1 MIAIENEQKGSR
13 KREWIKNIAII
24 FLTVMLIL
32 TFFSN
37 TIMNY
42 SLPQVATR
50 YVESGS
56 ISAQIR
62 GTGTVQAVDPY
73 NVVVNE
79 SRAIS
84 SVAVKVDSYVE
95 KGDVIYYL
103 EDRESEELETAR
115 TELAAAKLAYDKAIL
130 SGGLTR
136 AEVAAIENGQ
146 VENVTQSQARLEA
159 AESNIEQLQH
169 TVNVYQA
176 NVNAL
181 QARIDTL
188 ATSTIDASAESKA
201 LAQAEIN
208 LNNGNAELAQAQ
220 SAYEMVSSLPDGDP
234 AKTDAATKLQAAQ
247 DKVARLTADVSNARV
262 ALELKTGSADISN
275 QIAALEKEKIG
286 ESNALAAAQIN
297 LENAIKEK
305 EEMLNEI
312 LTKMDIAEAYKTIR
326 DKEAEVAKLEAES
339 VGATITAPVSGT
351 VTSLAYTAGETTI
364 AGEPAAVIQ
373 IEGKGY
379 IMTLS
384 VPNKQASTVKV
395 GDPVELQNAWYY
407 DDVTATLTA
416 IRNDKENPGQNKL
429 LEFQLTGDSLVPG
442 QSLNVAIG
450 QRSVN
455 YDLIVPNS
463 AIREDNNGKFI
474 LIVESKFAP
483 FGNRYVAQR
492 VDVEVIASDDTQSAI
507 KAGLYGYE
515 YVITTSTKPIESGD
529 QVRLSEEMN

>member
-1 MIAIENEQKGSR
+1 MVAIENENKGSR

-24 FLTVMLIL
+24 FLTIMLIL

-62 GTGTVQAVDPY
+62 GTGTVEAVDPY

-79 SRAIS
+79 SRVIS
-84 SVAVKVDSYVE
+84 SVAVKVDSFVE
-95 KGDVIYYL
+95 KGDVIYHL

-115 TELAAAKLAYDKAIL
+115 AELAAAELAYDKAVL

-136 AEVAAIENGQ
+136 AEVTAIENGQ
-146 VENVTQSQARLEA
+146 VESVTQSQARLEA
-159 AESNIEQLQH
+159 ADAKIEELQH
-169 TVNVYQA
+169 TVNVHQA
-176 NVNAL
+176 NVNAI
-181 QARIDTL
+181 QAKIDTL
-188 ATSTIDASAESKA
+188 ATSKIDATAETNA

-208 LNNGNAELAQAQ
+208 LNNGNAELANAQ
-220 SAYEMVSSLPDGDP
+220 TAYELVSNLPDGDP
-234 AKTDAATKLQAAQ
+234 AKTAAASALQAAQ
-247 DKVARLTADVSNARV
+247 NKVAQLTADVSNARV
-262 ALELKTGSADISN
+262 ALELKTGSSEISN

-286 ESNALAAAQIN
+286 ENNTLAAARIN
-297 LENAIKEK
+297 LENATTEK
-305 EEMLNEI
+305 AEMLTEI
-312 LTKMDIAEAYKTIR
+312 LTKMDIAEAYKTIC
-326 DKEAEVAKLEAES
+326 DKKELVAKLEADS
-339 VGATITAPVSGT
+339 IGGAITAPVSGT
-351 VTSLAYTAGETTI
+351 ITSLAYTAGETTM
-364 AGEPAAVIQ
+364 AGESAAVIQ

-407 DDVTATLTA
+407 DDVSATLTA
-416 IRNDKENPGQNKL
+416 IRNDKANPGQNKI

-442 QSLNVAIG
+442 QSLSVAIG

-507 KAGLYGYE
+507 KGGLYGYE
-515 YVITTSTKPIESGD
+515 YVITTSTKPIQSGD

>member
-1 MIAIENEQKGSR
+1 MVAIENENKGSR

-24 FLTVMLIL
+24 FLTIMLIL

-62 GTGTVQAVDPY
+62 GTGTVEAVDPY

-79 SRAIS
+79 SRVIS
-84 SVAVKVDSYVE
+84 SVAVKAESYVE
-95 KGDVIYYL
+95 KGDVLYYL
-103 EDRESEELETAR
+103 EDRESAELETAR
-115 TELAAAKLAYDKAIL
+115 EELAAAQLAYDKAIL
-130 SGGLTR
+130 NGGLTR
-136 AEVAAIENGQ
+136 AEVAEIENGL
-146 VENVTQSQARLEA
+146 VESVTQSQARLEA
-159 AESNIEQLQH
+159 ADAKIAELQH

-176 NVNAL
+176 DVNAL

-188 ATSTIDASAESKA
+188 ASSKVDASAESKA

-208 LNNGNAELAQAQ
+208 LNNGKATLAQAQ
-220 SAYEMVSSLPDGDP
+220 NAYDAVKDLPDTDQS
-234 AKTDAATKLQAAQ
+234 KIDAATKLYQEQDNVAKLEAA
-247 DKVARLTADVSNARV
+247 VSNARV
-262 ALELKTGSADISN
+262 ALELKTGSADIAN
-275 QIAALEKEKIG
+275 QIAALEKEKVG
-286 ESNALAAAQIN
+286 ANNALSAAQIN

-305 EEMLNEI
+305 DEMLSEI
-312 LTKMDIAEAYKTIR
+312 LTKMDIADAYQAIK
-326 DKEAEVAKLEAES
+326 DKKAEIAKLEADS
-339 VGATITAPVSGT
+339 VGGAITAPVSGT
-351 VTSLAYTAGETTI
+351 VTSLSYTAGETTV

-379 IMTLS
+379 TMTLS

-407 DDVTATLTA
+407 DDVTASLIA
-416 IRNDKENPGQNKL
+416 IRNDKTNPGQNKV

-442 QSLNVAIG
+442 QSLSVAIG

-492 VDVEVIASDDTQSAI
+492 VDVEVIASDDTQTAI

>member
-62 GTGTVQAVDPY
+62 GTGTVEAVDPY

-79 SRAIS
+79 SRVIS
-84 SVAVKVDSYVE
+84 SVAVKVDTYVE
-95 KGDVIYYL
+95 KGDVLYHL

-115 TELAAAKLAYDKAIL
+115 AELAAAELTYEKAIL
-130 SGGLTR
+130 NGGLTR
-136 AEVAAIENGQ
+136 AEVAEIEAGN
-146 VENVTQSQARLEA
+146 VETLSESQARLEA
-159 AESNIEQLQH
+159 AEANITALQND
-169 TVNVYQA
+169 VNVYQA
-176 NVNAL
+176 NVNAT
-181 QARIDTL
+181 QAQIDTL
-188 ATSTIDASAESKA
+188 ASTNIDATAESNA
-201 LAQAEIN
+201 LAQAETN
-208 LNNGNAELAQAQ
+208 LNNGKATLAQAENTYN
-220 SAYEMVSSLPDGDP
+220 SLSGLPDGDP
-234 AKTDAATKLQAAQ
+234 AKTEALNNLITAQNNVAQLEAA
-247 DKVARLTADVSNARV
+247 VSNARV
-262 ALELKTGSADISN
+262 ALELKTGSKDIAN
-275 QIAALEKEKIG
+275 QIAALERQKVNQTNTL
-286 ESNALAAAQIN
+286 SAAKIN
-297 LENAIKEK
+297 LENAIAAK
-305 EEMLNEI
+305 EEMLSDI
-312 LTKMDIAEAYKTIR
+312 VTKMDIADAYEAIQ
-326 DKEAEVAKLEAES
+326 DKKALVEKLEADS
-339 VGATITAPVSGT
+339 VGATVTAPVSGT
-351 VTSLAYTAGETTI
+351 VTSLTYAAGETLV
-364 AGEPAAVIQ
+364 AGETAAVIQ
-373 IEGKGY
+373 MDGKGY
-379 IMTLS
+379 TMTLS

-395 GDPVELQNAWYY
+395 GDPVEVQNAWYY
-407 DDVTATLTA
+407 SDVTASLIN
-416 IRNDKENPGQNKL
+416 IRNDKNNPGQNKI
-429 LEFQLTGDSLVPG
+429 LEFQLEGSSLVPG
-442 QSLNVAIG
+442 QSLSVSIG
-450 QRSVN
+450 QKSVN

-515 YVITTSTKPIESGD
+515 YVITTSTKPIQSGD
-529 QVRLSEEMN
+529 QVRLSEEM

>member
-1 MIAIENEQKGSR
+1 
-13 KREWIKNIAII
+13 
-24 FLTVMLIL
+24 
-32 TFFSN
+32 
-37 TIMNY
+37 
-42 SLPQVATR
+42 
-50 YVESGS
+50 
-56 ISAQIR
+56 
-62 GTGTVQAVDPY
+62 
-73 NVVVNE
+73 
-79 SRAIS
+79 
-84 SVAVKVDSYVE
+84 
-95 KGDVIYYL
+95 
-103 EDRESEELETAR
+103 
-115 TELAAAKLAYDKAIL
+115 
-130 SGGLTR
+130 
-136 AEVAAIENGQ
+136 
-146 VENVTQSQARLEA
+146 
-159 AESNIEQLQH
+159 
-169 TVNVYQA
+169 
-176 NVNAL
+176 
-181 QARIDTL
+181 
-188 ATSTIDASAESKA
+188 
-201 LAQAEIN
+201 
-208 LNNGNAELAQAQ
+208 
-220 SAYEMVSSLPDGDP
+220 
-234 AKTDAATKLQAAQ
+234 
-247 DKVARLTADVSNARV
+247 
-262 ALELKTGSADISN
+262 
-275 QIAALEKEKIG
+275 
-286 ESNALAAAQIN
+286 
-297 LENAIKEK
+297 LENAQKEK

-351 VTSLAYTAGETTI
+351 ITSLAYTAGETTA
-364 AGEPAAVIQ
+364 AGESAAVIQ

-416 IRNDKENPGQNKL
+416 IRNDKENPGQNKI

-442 QSLNVAIG
+442 QSLSVAIG

-507 KAGLYGYE
+507 KGGLYGYE
-515 YVITTSTKPIESGD
+515 YVITTSTKPIQSGD

>member
-1 MIAIENEQKGSR
+1 MVAIENENKGSR

-24 FLTVMLIL
+24 FLTIMLIL

-62 GTGTVQAVDPY
+62 GTGTVEAVDPY

-79 SRAIS
+79 SRVVS
-84 SVAVKVDSYVE
+84 SVAVKVDAFVE
-95 KGDVIYYL
+95 KGDVLYYL
-103 EDRESEELETAR
+103 EDRESAELETAR
-115 TELAAAKLAYDKAIL
+115 AELAAAKLAYDKAIL
-130 SGGLTR
+130 NGGLTR
-136 AEVAAIENGQ
+136 SEVAEIENGY
-146 VENVTQSQARLEA
+146 VESVTQSQARLEA
-159 AESNIEQLQH
+159 ADAKIEELQH

-176 NVNAL
+176 NVNAT

-188 ATSTIDASAESKA
+188 ATSKIDASSETKA

-220 SAYEMVSSLPDGDP
+220 SAYDMVSGLPDGDP
-234 AKTDAATKLQAAQ
+234 VKTDAAIKLQAAQ
-247 DKVARLTADVSNARV
+247 NKVSQLTAAVSNARV
-262 ALELKTGSADISN
+262 ALELKTGSADITN
-275 QIAALEKEKIG
+275 QIAELEKQKVG
-286 ESNALAAAQIN
+286 ENNALAAAQIN

-312 LTKMDIAEAYKTIR
+312 LVKMDIADAYKTIQ
-326 DKEAEVAKLEAES
+326 DKEALVAELEADS
-339 VGATITAPVSGT
+339 VGAAVTAPVSGT
-351 VTSLAYTAGETTI
+351 VTSLAYTAGETI
-364 AGEPAAVIQ
+364 VAGEAAAVIQ

-407 DDVTATLTA
+407 DDVTATLTD
-416 IRNDKENPGQNKL
+416 IRNDKANPGQNKI

-442 QSLNVAIG
+442 QSLSVSIG

-507 KAGLYGYE
+507 KGGLYGYE

>member
-1 MIAIENEQKGSR
+1 MIAIENEQKGSK
-13 KREWIKNIAII
+13 KREWIKNVAII
-24 FLTVMLIL
+24 FLTIMLIL

-62 GTGTVQAVDPY
+62 GTGTVEAVDPY

-79 SRAIS
+79 SRVIS
-84 SVAVKVDSYVE
+84 SVAVKAESHVE
-95 KGDVIYYL
+95 KGDVLYYL
-103 EDRESEELETAR
+103 EDRESAELETAR
-115 TELAAAKLAYDKAIL
+115 EELAAAELAYDKAIL
-130 SGGLTR
+130 NGGLSR
-136 AEVAAIENGQ
+136 AEVAEIEMGN
-146 VENVTQSQARLEA
+146 VESLTQSQARLEA
-159 AESNIEQLQH
+159 ADTKIDELQH

-176 NVNAL
+176 NVNAI
-181 QARIDTL
+181 QAQIDTL
-188 ATSTIDASAESKA
+188 ASSKIDATAETKA

-208 LNNGNAELAQAQ
+208 LNNGKAALAQAQ
-220 SAYEMVSSLPDGDP
+220 NAYDAVKDLPDTDQT
-234 AKTDAATKLQAAQ
+234 KIDAATALYQAQ
-247 DKVARLTADVSNARV
+247 DNVAKLEAAVSNARV
-262 ALELKTGSADISN
+262 ALELKTGSADITN
-275 QIAALEKEKIG
+275 QISALEKKKVG
-286 ESNALAAAQIN
+286 ENNALAAAQIN
-297 LENAIKEK
+297 LENAIKERD
-305 EEMLNEI
+305 EMLSEI
-312 LTKMDIAEAYKTIR
+312 LVKMDIADAYKAIQ
-326 DKEAEVAKLEAES
+326 DKKAEVAKLEADS

-351 VTSLAYTAGETTI
+351 VTSLSYTAGETTM

-379 IMTLS
+379 TMTLS
-384 VPNKQASTVKV
+384 VSNKQAATVKV

-407 DDVTATLTA
+407 DDVTASLVA
-416 IRNDKENPGQNKL
+416 IRNDKSNPGQNKI

-442 QSLNVAIG
+442 QSLSVAIG

-507 KAGLYGYE
+507 SGGLYGYE

>member
-1 MIAIENEQKGSR
+1 MISIENEQKGSR

-24 FLTVMLIL
+24 FLTIMLIL

-62 GTGTVQAVDPY
+62 GTGTVEAVDPY

-79 SRAIS
+79 SRVIS

-95 KGDVIYYL
+95 KGDVLYHL

-115 TELAAAKLAYDKAIL
+115 QELAAAKLAYDKAIL
-130 SGGLTR
+130 NGGLTR

-146 VENVTQSQARLEA
+146 VENVTQSQARMESAEA
-159 AESNIEQLQH
+159 KIEELQH
-169 TVNVYQA
+169 TVNVHQA
-176 NVNAL
+176 NVNAI

-188 ATSTIDASAESKA
+188 ATSKIDATAESNA

-208 LNNGNAELAQAQ
+208 LNNGTAELTQAQ
-220 SAYEMVSSLPDGDP
+220 TAYNMVESLPDGDP
-234 AKTDAATKLQAAQ
+234 VKVDAAIKLQAAQ
-247 DKVARLTADVSNARV
+247 DKVAQLTAAVSNARV
-262 ALELKTGSADISN
+262 ALELKTGSSDISN
-275 QIAALEKEKIG
+275 QIAALEKEKVAENNI
-286 ESNALAAAQIN
+286 LAAAQIN

-305 EEMLNEI
+305 DEMLGEI
-312 LTKMDIAEAYKTIR
+312 LTKMDIAEAYKSLQ
-326 DKEAEVAKLEAES
+326 DKEEKVAKLEADTI
-339 VGATITAPVSGT
+339 GATITAPVSGT
-351 VTSLAYTAGETTI
+351 ITSLAYTAGETTM
-364 AGEPAAVIQ
+364 AGEPVAVIQ

-379 IMTLS
+379 TMTLS
-384 VPNKQASTVKV
+384 VPNKQAATVKV
-395 GDPVELQNAWYY
+395 GDPVEVQNAWYY
-407 DDVTATLTA
+407 SDVTATLTA
-416 IRNDKENPGQNKL
+416 IRNDKTNPGQNKI

-442 QSLNVAIG
+442 QSLSVAVG

-515 YVITTSTKPIESGD
+515 YVITTSTKPIQSGD